1 MNPFLNQ
8 NVIYYKLSD
17 NFEASSLDP
26 INMALGQSRCVCVCM
41 CVCVDIEEVAWLK
54 CTPKPI
60 WPLCR
65 LGMMAEF
72 KVLVLSFLIQLKQ
85 I

>member
-41 CVCVDIEEVAWLK
+41 CVCVDIEEVACQLIRK
-54 CTPKPI
+54 AGSDAS
-60 WPLCR
+60 PL
-65 LGMMAEF
+65 
-72 KVLVLSFLIQLKQ
+72 S
-85 I
+85 